1 MDEPFRYVAL
11 GDSTGL
17 GVGAREGGGYV
28 ARLSRKLSRI
38 FSDSELVID
47 NLCRNGSTSGDVRSD
62 QAPFVGQPALVTLII
77 GINDVVHGLP
87 DAYFAHNLE
96 EIAIALGRTR
106 AKVVLGNIPDLAL
119 APIAARV
126 SRAHYE
132 RRIEAFN
139 EHALATASRHGFAFV
154 DLFELSRTHSPGHP
168 ELFSADGFHPS
179 AEGYERWTEW
189 LWPAVQAS
197 LPRELESALGT

>member
-1 MDEPFRYVAL
+1 MRQPFRYVAL

-17 GVGAREGGGYV
+17 GVGAREGRGYV
-28 ARLSRKLSRI
+28 DRLALRLARRFAAGELS
-38 FSDSELVID
+38 VA
-47 NLCRNGSTSGDVRSD
+47 NLCRTGSTSGDVRSD
-62 QAPFVGQPALVTLII
+62 QAPFVGRPELVTLIV

-87 DAYFAHNLE
+87 DEAFAINLE
-96 EIAIALGRTR
+96 EIAIALARTG

-119 APIAARV
+119 APIAARIP
-126 SRAHYE
+126 RANYE

-154 DLFELSRTHSPGHP
+154 DLFELSRRCAPGNP
-168 ELFSADGFHPS
+168 ELFSPDGFHPS

-189 LWPAVQAS
+189 LWPAVRAS
-197 LPRELESALGT
+197 LPGEPQAALGT